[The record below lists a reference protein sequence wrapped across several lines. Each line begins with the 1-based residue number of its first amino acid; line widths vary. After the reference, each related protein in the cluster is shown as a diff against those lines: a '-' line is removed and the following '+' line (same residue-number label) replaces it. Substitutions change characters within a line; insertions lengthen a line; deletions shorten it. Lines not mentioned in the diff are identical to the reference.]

1 MFIVFG
7 KKAFYAIFALLLVLT
22 AATVSLLLPPEAV
35 ETSVSAPTGKTVW
48 VIDAG
53 HGGEDGGAVAADG
66 SKESDMNLAI
76 ARRLD
81 ALLIFLG
88 EETRMTRAED
98 ISIHDAS
105 ASTLREKKRSDLE
118 NRVGLVNSTQG
129 AILVSIHQNS
139 LPSSKQTHGAQVF
152 YGKKEGS
159 DEVANAVQLALNQTV
174 NAGNEKTEKAI
185 DASIFLMKNVTA
197 PAILIECGFLSNEN
211 ETALL
216 KSGEY
221 QQRLAVVIASG
232 LFTAAVKQK
241 RFTIW
246 QRQKAFFSARSA
258 ATKRPNGRPLPEL
271 RRMEHTRRAG
281 RRRRCKGKNRRPQ
294 PRAAR
299 QGAPDRRARH
309 GAGDPFSH
317 RHGRA

>member
-53 HGGEDGGAVAADG
+53 HGGEDGGADG
-66 SKESDMNLAI
+66 SKESNMNLAI

-81 ALLIFLG
+81 ALLVFLG
-88 EETRMTRAED
+88 EETRMTRTED

-139 LPSSKQTHGAQVF
+139 LLSSKQTHGAQVF

-159 DEVANAVQLALNQTV
+159 AEVANAVQLALNQTV

-232 LFTAAVKQK
+232 LLQ
-241 RFTIW
+241 
-246 QRQKAFFSARSA
+246 QQ
-258 ATKRPNGRPLPEL
+258 
-271 RRMEHTRRAG
+271 
-281 RRRRCKGKNRRPQ
+281 Q
-294 PRAAR
+294 
-299 QGAPDRRARH
+299 
-309 GAGDPFSH
+309 
-317 RHGRA
+317 

>member
-1 MFIVFG
+1 MRGILFIVFG

-35 ETSVSAPTGKTVW
+35 ETSVSAPTGKTV
-48 VIDAG
+48 
-53 HGGEDGGAVAADG
+53 AADG

-81 ALLIFLG
+81 ALLVFLG
-88 EETRMTRAED
+88 EETRMTRTED

-159 DEVANAVQLALNQTV
+159 AEVANAVQLALNQTV

-232 LFTAAVKQK
+232 LLQ
-241 RFTIW
+241 
-246 QRQKAFFSARSA
+246 Q
-258 ATKRPNGRPLPEL
+258 
-271 RRMEHTRRAG
+271 
-281 RRRRCKGKNRRPQ
+281 
-294 PRAAR
+294 
-299 QGAPDRRARH
+299 
-309 GAGDPFSH
+309 
-317 RHGRA
+317 

>member
-1 MFIVFG
+1 
-7 KKAFYAIFALLLVLT
+7 
-22 AATVSLLLPPEAV
+22 
-35 ETSVSAPTGKTVW
+35 
-48 VIDAG
+48 
-53 HGGEDGGAVAADG
+53 
-66 SKESDMNLAI
+66 MNLAI

-81 ALLIFLG
+81 ALLVFLG
-88 EETRMTRAED
+88 EETRMTRTED

-159 DEVANAVQLALNQTV
+159 AEVANAVQLALNQ
-174 NAGNEKTEKAI
+174 
-185 DASIFLMKNVTA
+185 
-197 PAILIECGFLSNEN
+197 IECGFLSNEN

-232 LFTAAVKQK
+232 LLQ
-241 RFTIW
+241 
-246 QRQKAFFSARSA
+246 QQ
-258 ATKRPNGRPLPEL
+258 
-271 RRMEHTRRAG
+271 
-281 RRRRCKGKNRRPQ
+281 
-294 PRAAR
+294 
-299 QGAPDRRARH
+299 
-309 GAGDPFSH
+309 
-317 RHGRA
+317 

>member
-22 AATVSLLLPPEAV
+22 AATVSMLLPPEAV

-48 VIDAG
+48 VIDA
-53 HGGEDGGAVAADG
+53 
-66 SKESDMNLAI
+66 
-76 ARRLD
+76 
-81 ALLIFLG
+81 LLVFLG
-88 EETRMTRAED
+88 EETRMTRTED

-159 DEVANAVQLALNQTV
+159 AEVANAVQLALNQTV

-232 LFTAAVKQK
+232 LLQ
-241 RFTIW
+241 
-246 QRQKAFFSARSA
+246 QQ
-258 ATKRPNGRPLPEL
+258 
-271 RRMEHTRRAG
+271 
-281 RRRRCKGKNRRPQ
+281 Q
-294 PRAAR
+294 
-299 QGAPDRRARH
+299 
-309 GAGDPFSH
+309 
-317 RHGRA
+317 

>member
-48 VIDAG
+48 VIDA
-53 HGGEDGGAVAADG
+53 
-66 SKESDMNLAI
+66 
-76 ARRLD
+76 RRLD
-81 ALLIFLG
+81 ALLVFLG
-88 EETRMTRAED
+88 EETRMTRTED

-159 DEVANAVQLALNQTV
+159 AEVANAVQLALNQTV

-232 LFTAAVKQK
+232 LLQ
-241 RFTIW
+241 
-246 QRQKAFFSARSA
+246 Q
-258 ATKRPNGRPLPEL
+258 
-271 RRMEHTRRAG
+271 
-281 RRRRCKGKNRRPQ
+281 
-294 PRAAR
+294 
-299 QGAPDRRARH
+299 
-309 GAGDPFSH
+309 
-317 RHGRA
+317 

>member
-22 AATVSLLLPPEAV
+22 AATVSMLLPPEAV

-81 ALLIFLG
+81 ALLVFLG
-88 EETRMTRAED
+88 EETRMTRTED

-105 ASTLREKKRSDLE
+105 ASTLREK
-118 NRVGLVNSTQG
+118 
-129 AILVSIHQNS
+129 
-139 LPSSKQTHGAQVF
+139 THGAQVF

-159 DEVANAVQLALNQTV
+159 AEVANAVQLALNQTV

-232 LFTAAVKQK
+232 LLQ
-241 RFTIW
+241 
-246 QRQKAFFSARSA
+246 Q
-258 ATKRPNGRPLPEL
+258 
-271 RRMEHTRRAG
+271 
-281 RRRRCKGKNRRPQ
+281 
-294 PRAAR
+294 
-299 QGAPDRRARH
+299 
-309 GAGDPFSH
+309 
-317 RHGRA
+317 

>member
-35 ETSVSAPTGKTVW
+35 ETSVSAPAGKTVW

-53 HGGEDGGAVAADG
+53 HGGEDGGAADG

-81 ALLIFLG
+81 ALLVFLG
-88 EETRMTRAED
+88 EETRMTRTED

-159 DEVANAVQLALNQTV
+159 AEVANAVQLALNQTV
-174 NAGNEKTEKAI
+174 NAGNAKTEKVI

-232 LFTAAVKQK
+232 LLQ
-241 RFTIW
+241 
-246 QRQKAFFSARSA
+246 Q
-258 ATKRPNGRPLPEL
+258 
-271 RRMEHTRRAG
+271 
-281 RRRRCKGKNRRPQ
+281 
-294 PRAAR
+294 
-299 QGAPDRRARH
+299 
-309 GAGDPFSH
+309 
-317 RHGRA
+317 

>member
-81 ALLIFLG
+81 ALLVFLG
-88 EETRMTRAED
+88 EETRMTRTED

-129 AILVSIHQNS
+129 VIQA
-139 LPSSKQTHGAQVF
+139 
-152 YGKKEGS
+152 
-159 DEVANAVQLALNQTV
+159 
-174 NAGNEKTEKAI
+174 
-185 DASIFLMKNVTA
+185 DA
-197 PAILIECGFLSNEN
+197 
-211 ETALL
+211 
-216 KSGEY
+216 
-221 QQRLAVVIASG
+221 
-232 LFTAAVKQK
+232 
-241 RFTIW
+241 
-246 QRQKAFFSARSA
+246 
-258 ATKRPNGRPLPEL
+258 
-271 RRMEHTRRAG
+271 RRAG
-281 RRRRCKGKNRRPQ
+281 VLRQKRGECRGRECG
-294 PRAAR
+294 AAR
-299 QGAPDRRARH
+299 AESDCQCGQ
-309 GAGDPFSH
+309 
-317 RHGRA
+317 

>member
-53 HGGEDGGAVAADG
+53 HGGAVAADG

-81 ALLIFLG
+81 ALLVFLG
-88 EETRMTRAED
+88 EETRMTRTED

-159 DEVANAVQLALNQTV
+159 AEVANAVQLALNQTV

-232 LFTAAVKQK
+232 LLQ
-241 RFTIW
+241 
-246 QRQKAFFSARSA
+246 Q
-258 ATKRPNGRPLPEL
+258 
-271 RRMEHTRRAG
+271 
-281 RRRRCKGKNRRPQ
+281 
-294 PRAAR
+294 
-299 QGAPDRRARH
+299 
-309 GAGDPFSH
+309 
-317 RHGRA
+317 

>member
-88 EETRMTRAED
+88 EETRMTRTED

-152 YGKKEGS
+152 LLCAGVHGYSSPLSVIFPLASGS
-159 DEVANAVQLALNQTV
+159 R
-174 NAGNEKTEKAI
+174 AI
-185 DASIFLMKNVTA
+185 RMDASALSMLE
-197 PAILIECGFLSNEN
+197 ILACPC
-211 ETALL
+211 
-216 KSGEY
+216 
-221 QQRLAVVIASG
+221 LA
-232 LFTAAVKQK
+232 
-241 RFTIW
+241 
-246 QRQKAFFSARSA
+246 SA
-258 ATKRPNGRPLPEL
+258 
-271 RRMEHTRRAG
+271 
-281 RRRRCKGKNRRPQ
+281 
-294 PRAAR
+294 
-299 QGAPDRRARH
+299 
-309 GAGDPFSH
+309 
-317 RHGRA
+317 

>member
-1 MFIVFG
+1 MFRGEGYFVYRFR
-7 KKAFYAIFALLLVLT
+7 KKGVLRHIR
-22 AATVSLLLPPEAV
+22 AAARADGGDRQHA
-35 ETSVSAPTGKTVW
+35 SAAGGGGDERVGATGKTVW

-81 ALLIFLG
+81 ALLVFLG
-88 EETRMTRAED
+88 EETRMTRTED

-159 DEVANAVQLALNQTV
+159 AEVANAVQLALNQTV

-185 DASIFLMKNVTA
+185 VASIFLMKNVTA

-232 LFTAAVKQK
+232 LLQ
-241 RFTIW
+241 
-246 QRQKAFFSARSA
+246 QQ
-258 ATKRPNGRPLPEL
+258 
-271 RRMEHTRRAG
+271 
-281 RRRRCKGKNRRPQ
+281 
-294 PRAAR
+294 
-299 QGAPDRRARH
+299 
-309 GAGDPFSH
+309 
-317 RHGRA
+317 

>member
-1 MFIVFG
+1 M
-7 KKAFYAIFALLLVLT
+7 LT
-22 AATVSLLLPPEAV
+22 AATVSMLLPPEAV

-48 VIDAG
+48 GIDAG

-76 ARRLD
+76 AQRLD
-81 ALLIFLG
+81 ALLAFLG
-88 EETRMTRAED
+88 EETRMTRTED

-129 AILVSIHQNS
+129 VILVSIHQNS

-159 DEVANAVQLALNQTV
+159 AEVANAVQLTLNQTV

-232 LFTAAVKQK
+232 LLQ
-241 RFTIW
+241 
-246 QRQKAFFSARSA
+246 Q
-258 ATKRPNGRPLPEL
+258 
-271 RRMEHTRRAG
+271 
-281 RRRRCKGKNRRPQ
+281 
-294 PRAAR
+294 
-299 QGAPDRRARH
+299 
-309 GAGDPFSH
+309 
-317 RHGRA
+317 

>member
-1 MFIVFG
+1 MRGILFIVFG
-7 KKAFYAIFALLLVLT
+7 KKALYALFALLLVLT
-22 AATVSLLLPPEAV
+22 AATVSMLLPPEAV
-35 ETSVSAPTGKTVW
+35 ETTASAPTGKTVW
-48 VIDAG
+48 IIDAG

-88 EETRMTRAED
+88 EETRMTRTED
-98 ISIHDAS
+98 VSIHDGS

-118 NRVGLVNSTQG
+118 NRVELVNSTEG

-139 LPSSKQTHGAQVF
+139 LPSSKRTHGAQVF

-159 DEVANAVQLALNQTV
+159 AELANTVQLALNQTV

-197 PAILIECGFLSNEN
+197 PAILIECGFLSNES

-216 KSGEY
+216 KSSQY
-221 QQRLAVVIASG
+221 QQRLAVVITSG
-232 LFTAAVKQK
+232 LLQ
-241 RFTIW
+241 
-246 QRQKAFFSARSA
+246 QYQ
-258 ATKRPNGRPLPEL
+258 
-271 RRMEHTRRAG
+271 
-281 RRRRCKGKNRRPQ
+281 
-294 PRAAR
+294 
-299 QGAPDRRARH
+299 
-309 GAGDPFSH
+309 
-317 RHGRA
+317 